1 MPTAVQRSHLNSV
14 WSLYEL
20 LENRGPIMEAI
31 SNMET
36 DGGDVTLEFLKQ
48 VLASQVAPT
57 LPK

>member
-1 MPTAVQRSHLNSV
+1 
-14 WSLYEL
+14 
-20 LENRGPIMEAI
+20 MEAI